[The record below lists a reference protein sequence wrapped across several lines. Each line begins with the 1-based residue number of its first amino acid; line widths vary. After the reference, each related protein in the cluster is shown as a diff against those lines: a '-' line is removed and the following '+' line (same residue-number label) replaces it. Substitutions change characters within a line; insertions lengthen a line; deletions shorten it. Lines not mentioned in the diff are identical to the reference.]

1 MASKGGRELKSPLI
15 DTMNTTYRSKS
26 VISNNALRTN
36 EEEFRENIEIKEAIS
51 RTQEYLKNLQPNFIK
66 LGHTIISSIFY
77 NSSNLLILLS
87 IDGQIFSYSLSSDT
101 LSNSSIITK
110 VDKIFQCLD
119 EEKFFALNNEYL
131 FICDSNTLSAI
142 KKVKYE
148 QIIGSCSYL
157 KYEQLLYSKE
167 SVFIF
172 SLKSFSFNQTQIKG
186 NGIMCI
192 ESNGSSH
199 WCASDKDGLRVFNRE
214 LIEVSRI
221 QLNDIIKCK
230 FSERRS
236 KVGVMAKNEIQIFG
250 VDLNL
255 INRIY
260 FQNKLTDFI
269 FDEKLEFLLV
279 STSQGEVITCDLRL
293 PIRKI
298 SRKIHK
304 LPIHNIFI
312 FNNKLISISQ
322 DMRIALTSLHK
333 LKNLYISPFDAYSLA
348 ASSKP
353 STYYYLTTDCELK
366 SCNYKESITILLKK
380 FEGLSSLLIYHE
392 EKLYLNS
399 ISELFEY
406 DLSTHSVKSA
416 QKPNDLIYSSIK
428 FCPSQVICSGASSLI
443 YIFQASDLKFESKFL
458 AHENFVTC
466 LASYQKALVTGS
478 LDKTV
483 RVWDMRSSENMHILS
498 GHTGKITAL
507 CITNGKIF
515 SSSSDRS
522 IKVWYIKTGDCIHT
536 ISDITGVIRKFSSF
550 NSEFLLT
557 CNHFGILTYWSL
569 KTYSKILTSH
579 LYGPIDQFDA
589 NEYYFIYNNRFKLFI
604 FENPLFVDRILITG
618 PKEYNKYQ
626 VHEYLLKLL
635 NGKSPKFD
643 SVCDKWMVFP
653 YILTPLHFYAYF
665 NLPEHISQ
673 AIFYN
678 SCLVQSRVDQS
689 PLSIA
694 VSRDLENCVSNI
706 VQLLKPQLEF
716 NPFLLNFISDRSLIE
731 MNFTGHD
738 SLYMFY
744 KTLFRVVNS
753 DKLPRFIKTDV
764 KLPIYAKSLGIMPKT
779 QAFFADHKIINSGRA
794 VVYMRSLVKVS
805 LIMGSRSSICLLQ
818 SIAECK
824 NPKIFKT
831 RFIKAYIESKWESV
845 KLFMWVQFL
854 IYFSYLFYFGLYLI
868 QIYSNRVFLIIPL
881 LLSCQL
887 TTYEVYKAVVSG
899 KEYFYS
905 AWNYIDA
912 ARAIV
917 FLVFFG
923 QQWSDNQNSAINNQT
938 SIDYVLL
945 FLTIFS
951 FLKGFSYFRLFH
963 HTRHFTQLLA
973 QVILDSYAFS
983 IILVYNTIA
992 FGFILLISFTFD
1004 EPFDYYLRDS
1014 FLTTIALTDPSDY
1027 NVTQWIVFVCGIA
1040 LNNWVMLSVLISLY
1054 SETYDNFIEVA
1065 EIENIKVLAEMSLEA
1080 ERNIF
1085 WRRKRNQRS
1094 YLHVCTDENYS
1105 EENDPV
1111 VDKIKG
1117 VKKFVRK
1124 GIKKIEK
1131 VRVDI
1136 LAAIQKNRNK
1146 DKKKNMKK
1154 EEVKKKAWE
1163 AFSMLVKGF
1172 SGNNV
1177 NKEVVEKKIRNIM
1190 KIA

>member
-1 MASKGGRELKSPLI
+1 MSAKGGRELKSPLI
-15 DTMNTTYRSKS
+15 DTMNTTFRSKS
-26 VISNNALRTN
+26 VISNNALRLN
-36 EEEFRENIEIKEAIS
+36 EEEFRENIEIKEAII
-51 RTQEYLKNLQPNFIK
+51 RTQEYLKALKPTFKNVGYTIK
-66 LGHTIISSIFY
+66 SSIFY
-77 NSSNLLILLS
+77 NPSDLLILLS

-101 LSNSSIITK
+101 LSNSTITTK
-110 VDKIFQCLD
+110 VEKIFKCLD
-119 EEKFFALNNEYL
+119 DEKFLALQSKNL
-131 FICDSNTLSAI
+131 LICDTNTLSAI
-142 KKVKYE
+142 KTLKSE
-148 QIIGSCSYL
+148 QFVGSCAYS
-157 KYEQLLYSKE
+157 KYEQLLYTQD
-167 SVFIF
+167 SVFIL
-172 SLKSFSFNQTQIKG
+172 SLKSFTITQTQIKG
-186 NGIMCI
+186 NGLICI

-199 WCASDKDGLRVFNRE
+199 WCVSDKEGLRVFDRE

-221 QLNDIIKCK
+221 SLCEIVKCK
-230 FSERRS
+230 FSE
-236 KVGVMAKNEIQIFG
+236 KKTQLGVMTENEVQVFG
-250 VDLNL
+250 LELSLV
-255 INRIY
+255 NRIH
-260 FQNKLTDFI
+260 FQHKLTDFI
-269 FDEKLEFLLV
+269 FDGELEFLLV
-279 STSQGEVITCDLRL
+279 STSQGELITCDLRL
-293 PIRKI
+293 PLRKI
-298 SRKIHK
+298 SRKLHK
-304 LPIHNIFI
+304 LPIHSLFI
-312 FNNKLISISQ
+312 FNSKLVSISQ

-333 LKNLYISPFDAYSLA
+333 LKNLYISPFDTFSLA
-348 ASSKP
+348 ASSQA
-353 STYYYLTTDCELK
+353 SVYYYLTTDCELK

-380 FEGLSSLLIYHE
+380 FESLSSLLVYHN
-392 EKLYLNS
+392 EKLYVNS

-406 DLSTHSVKSA
+406 DLLSHSVKSA
-416 QKPNDLIYSSIK
+416 QKPNDLFYTSIK
-428 FCPSQVICSGASSLI
+428 FCPGQIICSGASTFI
-443 YIFQASDLKFESKFL
+443 YVYEASDLKFESKFL

-507 CITNGKIF
+507 FVVNGKIF

-536 ISDITGVIRKFSSF
+536 ITDITGVIRKFASF

-579 LYGPIDQFDA
+579 LYGPIDKFDA
-589 NEYYFIYNNRFKLFI
+589 NEYYFIYNNRFKSFV
-604 FENPLFVDRILITG
+604 FQNPLFVDKILITG
-618 PKEYNKYQ
+618 PKEYNRYQ
-626 VHEYLLKLL
+626 AHRYLLRLL
-635 NGKSPKFD
+635 NGKNPKFD
-643 SVCDKWMVFP
+643 SVCDKWVVFP
-653 YILTPLHFYAYF
+653 YILTPLHFYAYY

-673 AIFYN
+673 AIFNN
-678 SCLVQSRVDQS
+678 SCLVQSRMDQS

-694 VSRDLENCVSNI
+694 VSRDLESCVSNI

-716 NPFLLNFISDRSLIE
+716 NPFLLNFITDRSLIE

-744 KTLFRVVNS
+744 KALFRLVNS
-753 DKLPRFIKTDV
+753 DKLPRFIKSDV
-764 KLPIYAKSLGIMPKT
+764 KLPVYAKSLGITPKT
-779 QAFFADHKIINSGRA
+779 QAFFPDNKIINSGRA

-818 SIAECK
+818 SIADCK

-854 IYFSYLFYFGLYLI
+854 IYFSYLFYFCLYLI
-868 QIYSNRVFLIIPL
+868 QIYSNKVFLIIPL
-881 LLSCQL
+881 FLSLQL

-899 KEYFYS
+899 KEYLNS

-912 ARAIV
+912 ARAII
-917 FLVFFG
+917 FLLFFG
-923 QQWSDNQNSAINNQT
+923 QQWSDNQDSSIDHHS

-963 HTRHFTQLLA
+963 HTRHFTQLLT

-983 IILVYNTIA
+983 IIIVYNTIA
-992 FGFILLISFTFD
+992 FGFVLLISSTFD
-1004 EPFDYYLRDS
+1004 EPFIHYLGDS
-1014 FLTTIALTDPSDY
+1014 FLTTEALIDTSEY
-1027 NVTQWIVFVCGIA
+1027 NVTQWIVFVCGIV

-1054 SETYDNFIEVA
+1054 SETFDNFIEVA
-1065 EIENIKVLAEMSLEA
+1065 AIENTKVLAAMSLEA

-1094 YLHVCTDENYS
+1094 YLQVCTDGKFS
-1105 EENDPV
+1105 EESDPV

-1117 VKKFVRK
+1117 VKKMVRK
-1124 GIKKIEK
+1124 GIRRIEK
-1131 VRVDI
+1131 VRVDV
-1136 LAAIQKNRNK
+1136 LGAIQKNRNK
-1146 DKKKNMKK
+1146 DKKKRMKR
-1154 EEVKKKAWE
+1154 EEIDKNAWE
-1163 AFSMLVKGF
+1163 VLRMLVKGF
-1172 SGNNV
+1172 SGSGV
-1177 NKEVVEKKIRNIM
+1177 DKEIVEKKIRSIM